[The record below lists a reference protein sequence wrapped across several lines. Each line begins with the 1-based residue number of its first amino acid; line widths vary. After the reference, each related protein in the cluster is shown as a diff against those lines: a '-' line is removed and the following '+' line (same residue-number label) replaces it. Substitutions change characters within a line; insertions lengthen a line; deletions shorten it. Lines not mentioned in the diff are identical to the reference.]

1 MYQQCILASMLTFYA
16 QVTAISRL
24 KRAPNMTLSLVHP
37 IKEPVKHILHIYRN
51 SFSKNNVKLD
61 FINFSYINQI

>member
-1 MYQQCILASMLTFYA
+1 MYQQCMLASMLTFDA

-24 KRAPNMTLSLVHP
+24 RSAPNMTLSLVHP
-37 IKEPVKHILHIYRN
+37 VKEPVKHILHICRN